1 MSKTLW
7 IIAAYF
13 LFQAVLG
20 ALSRQAKKKQQQ
32 GRREATGRPEPTVG
46 GPLDSQDTPREE
58 PVQRQTPED
67 IATEIRRVMGLE
79 RAESSVEVIEEVY
92 EPPVASSA
100 FALDVEPDDE
110 PSHGGDL
117 RDRLMAR
124 DLEDHR
130 VGNLARRQLQG
141 GLAGRFAGSGIGGR
155 EGPGSARHRRPLDS
169 RGSAYLDL
177 SDIARALVTADI
189 LGPPK
194 ALRDDF

>member
-67 IATEIRRVMGLE
+67 IAAEIRRVMGLE
-79 RAESSVEVIEEVY
+79 RVESSVEVIEEVY

-100 FALDVEPDDE
+100 IAFEVEPDAE
-110 PSHGGDL
+110 VSHGGDL
-117 RDRLMAR
+117 RARLMAK
-124 DLEDHR
+124 DLEDHNPGHFAGKR
-130 VGNLARRQLQG
+130 LQG
-141 GLAGRFAGSGIGGR
+141 GLVARFAGSGLGGQ
-155 EGPGSARHRRPLDS
+155 GVSGSARHRRPLDS